1 MYEDSDDDS
10 VVKTTT
16 RRIEL
21 DPDSDDDEE
30 PFTAPQVPT
39 PGQDALPAPVTVI
52 EPVAAPARVLTLTV
66 GDLAQ
71 RERPMGI
78 VSSLGGV
85 PDQRCK
91 AFKPTNQKD
100 GDMDD
105 MMDDALECDPADFSG
120 IVQNGVPDRT
130 DKDSAPLQSPTKLPA
145 PSCSS
150 SSLSS
155 SSARAALRTACTT
168 TDWKLRLDVKSAL
181 TNYEKSAIIFNPTV
195 EQLFEGYASC
205 LQLFGAFFMADPNLT
220 GLPVLDERVTLII
233 GAEVPDTWTKG
244 VNYLCVPKNKWGEK
258 LFHVKLLLLE
268 FPDRLRVWIT
278 SANLLGDHFGP
289 SACRETAWVQD
300 FPLLPSKSNDPHAP
314 PATFQQ
320 ELRSA
325 LMSIEEIPLRLE
337 RPHNVTEDDPALKAM
352 RDLG

>member
-10 VVKTTT
+10 VVKATT

-78 VSSLGGV
+78 VHSLGGV
-85 PDQRCK
+85 PDQRFK
-91 AFKPTNQKD
+91 AFKPTNQKE
-100 GDMDD
+100 DD
-105 MMDDALECDPADFSG
+105 MMDDALECDPEDFCV
-120 IVQNGVPDRT
+120 IVLNGVRPDT
-130 DKDSAPLQSPTKLPA
+130 DKDSAPLQPPTKLPA

-205 LQLFGAFFMADPNLT
+205 LQLFGAFFMADPNLA
-220 GLPVLDERVTLII
+220 GLPVLDKRVTLII
-233 GAEVPDTWTKG
+233 GAEVPDT
-244 VNYLCVPKNKWGEK
+244 
-258 LFHVKLLLLE
+258 
-268 FPDRLRVWIT
+268 
-278 SANLLGDHFGP
+278 
-289 SACRETAWVQD
+289 CRCQASVRAEEGNSFA
-300 FPLLPSKSNDPHAP
+300 SN
-314 PATFQQ
+314 
-320 ELRSA
+320 
-325 LMSIEEIPLRLE
+325 
-337 RPHNVTEDDPALKAM
+337 
-352 RDLG
+352 